1 MTNERREYAL
11 WMPAELVLTLMGNWR
26 HYQFIALPFL
36 ERCADAEGK
45 LFQLPAD
52 VRIEQA
58 TYSWERKAIG
68 LALSHP
74 TFPVVPD
81 GMERPSL
88 YYREI
93 TIQALPADRPT
104 LESIDAD
111 EPIIV
116 RHGVRDLP

>member
-1 MTNERREYAL
+1 MNAERREYAL
-11 WMPAELVLTLMGNWR
+11 WVPAELILTLMGNWR
-26 HYQFIALPFL
+26 HYQCIGLPVL
-36 ERCADAEGK
+36 ERCADAGGK
-45 LFQLPAD
+45 VFPLPAD
-52 VRIEQA
+52 VRIENA
-58 TYSWERKAIG
+58 TYDWSRKAIG

-116 RHGVRDLP
+116 RHGVRDEP